1 MNYNTLLQK
10 VEDHVN
16 LFFAEHPDA
25 RLLYHNISH
34 TRAVADVAKKIAA
47 YYQLDERSRFIVCT
61 AAWFH
66 NTGYLVKTGET
77 PELKSTELAETFLK
91 SMAVNG
97 LDITDIKKCIV
108 ATEMPQQPVSLPE
121 KIICDA
127 SLFYYGTPGFK
138 EKTKLL
144 KKEKELLNNIKI
156 SAAEWRVENIKTLE
170 AHAYHTDYCRLLLDE
185 TKAENLEQIKNK
197 LQQKLYGPTID
208 AGLENNVVNM
218 QYDGGYNPETIKMTS
233 VKKKRPEK
241 GVETMFRVA
250 ATNNVRVSAMA
261 DNKAHIMI
269 TVNAIII
276 SVLLGLTFKNLN
288 ENTVFLI
295 PTIILLTVSVLTVIY
310 AVLATRPK
318 ISDGVFTRE
327 QVDKKSVNLLYFG
340 SYYKMNFNE
349 YKAGVKAMMKDS
361 EFLYSALTKDIFW
374 QGKVLG
380 RKYKLLRTSY
390 SIFMY
395 GLILSVVAFT
405 AALFLH

>member
-185 TKAENLEQIKNK
+185 KYIKA
-197 LQQKLYGPTID
+197 
-208 AGLENNVVNM
+208 
-218 QYDGGYNPETIKMTS
+218 TIKYFD
-233 VKKKRPEK
+233 E
-241 GVETMFRVA
+241 FY
-250 ATNNVRVSAMA
+250 ATLNN
-261 DNKAHIMI
+261 
-269 TVNAIII
+269 
-276 SVLLGLTFKNLN
+276 
-288 ENTVFLI
+288 
-295 PTIILLTVSVLTVIY
+295 P
-310 AVLATRPK
+310 
-318 ISDGVFTRE
+318 
-327 QVDKKSVNLLYFG
+327 
-340 SYYKMNFNE
+340 
-349 YKAGVKAMMKDS
+349 
-361 EFLYSALTKDIFW
+361 
-374 QGKVLG
+374 
-380 RKYKLLRTSY
+380 
-390 SIFMY
+390 
-395 GLILSVVAFT
+395 
-405 AALFLH
+405 AALQKEFGYPCYTGGTGNVIIKGLKED